1 MDREESV
8 LGQAMEEK
16 KNLRLPPISFYSY
29 CCYILSCCFILFR
42 GERNCLSLNKHI
54 EGTNLQR
61 TTPPN

>member
-29 CCYILSCCFILFR
+29 CCYIVIPVVLYYL
-42 GERNCLSLNKHI
+42 E
-54 EGTNLQR
+54 E
-61 TTPPN
+61 